1 LATDLRI
8 VLCDGL
14 TGLAHAISVI
24 RLALVHT
31 AMDMDYEPLADT

>member
-14 TGLAHAISVI
+14 TGLAH
-24 RLALVHT
+24 VHT